1 MNLGI
6 KKVGNF
12 VRPNLGFYVQN
23 INKIVKDTEEIGET
37 LHPKYE
43 VIRQAI
49 DSDQLTEVSAETLTK
64 TIEVFEKGTEK
75 YQTMLTQI
83 KALRPP
89 AQVLGIHKKFENS
102 YINYVAGCEEMIA
115 SLANGTVNV
124 EAFNAAEEKQDKATD
139 GISFSIQKM
148 TNTLLKR

>member
-1 MNLGI
+1 M
-6 KKVGNF
+6 
-12 VRPNLGFYVQN
+12 RPNLGFYVQN

-43 VIRQAI
+43 EIRQAI
-49 DSDQLTEVSAETLTK
+49 DSDQLTELSAETLAE
-64 TIEVFEKGTEK
+64 TIAIFEAGTEK
-75 YQTMLTQI
+75 YQSMLKQI
-83 KALRPP
+83 KGLRPP

-102 YINYVAGCEEMIA
+102 YMNYVAGCEEMIA
-115 SLANGTVNV
+115 SLANGTVDV

-139 GISFSIQKM
+139 GISFSIQRM